1 MQNPATD
8 RDYIAR
14 LWRDY
19 IWPQKRKLFAAIFFM
34 VLLAAATAAYT
45 WVVKLVIDKAQALQ
59 GENDAMASAVSY
71 AKFILPFLIGV
82 PVISGLANYWQ
93 RILTNDIALN
103 VIGDLQ
109 KQMFAKAHAADYA
122 YFTKEPI
129 GNLISKFINDVTVL
143 SNTIIRAL
151 GNLFRDVLMVVAL
164 VGTMLW
170 HSWELSLIMTV
181 FLIAFLPIIHI
192 SQKMRGN
199 ARDVQEH
206 IGTITSQLKES
217 FSGARL
223 VKTYNLETNENTRLG
238 QSFDERIR
246 LFLKL
251 ITQQARVDPILEVVG
266 GLAIAGIVIA
276 GVYLV
281 NAGRATGG
289 EIAAVLTAL
298 LVLSPRLRALGTL
311 NNVIQEGLSAV
322 TRIFSVIDT
331 KPTIKDAPDAKPIGI
346 SKGEIE
352 FENVSFTYPDGT
364 NALDTVSFTAKAG
377 QTIALVGASGSGK
390 STIINLIPRLYDATH
405 GAIEIDGQNVKDVT
419 QASLRNNLAL
429 VSQNITLFEDSIA
442 ANIGLG
448 KQNASRDDVIN
459 AAKNADAHNFVMAL
473 PQGYDTLLGEDGMSL
488 SGGQRQ
494 RLSIARAMLRDA
506 PILLLDE
513 ATSALDAETE
523 TNVQTAL
530 ERLSKG
536 RTTIVIAHKLSTVQN
551 ADEIYVLD
559 KGRIIEN
566 GTHQTLS
573 GKKKGAYKRL
583 LGLQIT
589 A

>member
-122 YFTKEPI
+122 EFTKEPI

>member
-583 LGLQIT
+583 LSLQIT

>member
-122 YFTKEPI
+122 EFTKEPI

-143 SNTIIRAL
+143 SNTII
-151 GNLFRDVLMVVAL
+151 
-164 VGTMLW
+164 
-170 HSWELSLIMTV
+170 
-181 FLIAFLPIIHI
+181 
-192 SQKMRGN
+192 
-199 ARDVQEH
+199 
-206 IGTITSQLKES
+206 
-217 FSGARL
+217 
-223 VKTYNLETNENTRLG
+223 TRLG